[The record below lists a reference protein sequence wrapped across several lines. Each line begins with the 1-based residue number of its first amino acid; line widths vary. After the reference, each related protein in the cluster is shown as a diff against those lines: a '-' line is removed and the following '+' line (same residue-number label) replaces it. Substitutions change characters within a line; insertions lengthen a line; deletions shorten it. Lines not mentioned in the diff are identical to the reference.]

1 MKSEAVMDATL
12 ERIDRLIM
20 VALEHLDHVRGTV
33 YERYAEN
40 VVETLVCHRENYT
53 HYLSLLN

>member
-1 MKSEAVMDATL
+1 MDATL
-12 ERIDRLIM
+12 ERIDSLIM

-40 VVETLVCHRENYT
+40 VVETLVCQREKYT
-53 HYLSLLN
+53 YYLSLLN